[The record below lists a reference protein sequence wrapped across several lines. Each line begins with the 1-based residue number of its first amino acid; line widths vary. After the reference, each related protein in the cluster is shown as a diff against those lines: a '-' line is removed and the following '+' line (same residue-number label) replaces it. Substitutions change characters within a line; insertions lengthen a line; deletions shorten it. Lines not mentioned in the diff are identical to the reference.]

1 MANFSQGEW
10 LINSHLD
17 ITCNGRYVAF
27 VCYSNPITPL
37 NNQSTV
43 HANARL
49 IAAAPKMYELLKL
62 CVKTEKPA
70 NYIPVFLDLKDK
82 ARELLALIDEKE
94 A

>member
-62 CVKTEKPA
+62 CLTYSPR
-70 NYIPVFLDLKDK
+70 LKAGDSSIFNT
-82 ARELLALIDEKE
+82 ACRNRSYYVYATS
-94 A
+94 